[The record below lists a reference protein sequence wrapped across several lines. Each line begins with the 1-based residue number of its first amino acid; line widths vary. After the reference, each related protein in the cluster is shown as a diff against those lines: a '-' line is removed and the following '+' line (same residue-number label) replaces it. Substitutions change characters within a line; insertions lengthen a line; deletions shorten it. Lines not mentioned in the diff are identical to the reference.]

1 MILKYNINNFYNIF
15 WSGLTCISHH
25 NTTFGYKFLAFKMN
39 YLSCKYN
46 FLVLTLFCVEVWT
59 FLCVSKI
66 IFSRSCYEDGWSVI
80 FNEYAKIVSD
90 MVIDLE
96 KLDIWT
102 WSSHSRC

>member
-46 FLVLTLFCVEVWT
+46 FLVLTL
-59 FLCVSKI
+59 LCFVLRFEL
-66 IFSRSCYEDGWSVI
+66 FSVFPKLFSPGHVM
-80 FNEYAKIVSD
+80 K
-90 MVIDLE
+90 MVGL
-96 KLDIWT
+96 
-102 WSSHSRC
+102 